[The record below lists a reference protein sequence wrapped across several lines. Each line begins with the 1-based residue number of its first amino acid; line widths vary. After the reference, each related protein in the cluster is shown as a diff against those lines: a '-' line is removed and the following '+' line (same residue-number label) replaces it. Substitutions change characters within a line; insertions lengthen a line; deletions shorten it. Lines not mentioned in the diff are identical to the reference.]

1 MHIIICH
8 GTNQNSVGFQI
19 LPVAIRIGISPEEI
33 KIAITAGWIERM
45 CFWWSYAPFIDTH
58 AGRELVKARV
68 RSLLF
73 PSLSS
78 AS

>member
-1 MHIIICH
+1 MS
-8 GTNQNSVGFQI
+8 GYKSNSVGYQI
-19 LPVAIRIGISPEEI
+19 LPVAISIGISPEGI
-33 KIAITAGWIERM
+33 KIAISAGWVQRM
-45 CFWWSYAPFIDTH
+45 CFWWSYAPFIYTH
-58 AGRELVKARV
+58 AGRELLKARV

>member
-1 MHIIICH
+1 MHIYIINSR

-19 LPVAIRIGISPEEI
+19 LPVAIRTGISPEEI
-33 KIAITAGWIERM
+33 KIAISASDGVMHLLFTRM
-45 CFWWSYAPFIDTH
+45 PGESYY
-58 AGRELVKARV
+58 VKARV
-68 RSLLF
+68 GSLSF